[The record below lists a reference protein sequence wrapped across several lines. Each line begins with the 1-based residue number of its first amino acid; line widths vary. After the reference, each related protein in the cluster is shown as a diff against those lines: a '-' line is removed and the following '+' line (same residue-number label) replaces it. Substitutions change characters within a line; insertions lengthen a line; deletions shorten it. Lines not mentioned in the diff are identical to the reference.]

1 MTACSTFLSIYCGR
15 LVHVS
20 DHGQMIWISDEE
32 MLQRP
37 LLEVKKALQ
46 WYTNSLLMHA
56 AMDHPM
62 FEKSMMRYVK
72 LEEIYIYHDLE
83 MLVATLRDID
93 SSTNQREGREN
104 SSLKNIYPSNDL
116 PDTKH

>member
-62 FEKSMMRYVK
+62 FEKSVMRYVK
-72 LEEIYIYHDLE
+72 LKECSVSVLIIAKCL
-83 MLVATLRDID
+83 TLGVFWLAHLAKGLPEFI
-93 SSTNQREGREN
+93 EWALIEN
-104 SSLKNIYPSNDL
+104 R
-116 PDTKH
+116 T